1 MGNAVAADA
10 VVSARRTVDARS
22 LSERRLF
29 RRYREHGDEVAR
41 ERLVARFMPLA
52 ERLARRY
59 AWGREPVEDLV
70 QVAFVGLVKAVDR
83 FDHERGIAFS
93 TFAVPTILGELKRH
107 IRDTTWS
114 LHVSQRMRQRVLE
127 VTKATDELR
136 GWLGRSPTAEEI
148 AEKIGVTVVCVAEA
162 AEAASAYDTASLDH
176 PASEDGVGRAGDGR
190 FGAEDDRFDLVEYG
204 AIIAPALGALPV
216 RERLILRMRFDRDM
230 TQGEIAQVLGVS
242 QMHVSRLLRRS
253 LGRLREVA
261 SARAALA

>member
-1 MGNAVAADA
+1 MGNAVAAEA
-10 VVSARRTVDARS
+10 VVSARRTVDARV
-22 LSERRLF
+22 LSEGRLF
-29 RRYREHGDEVAR
+29 RGYREHGDEVAR
-41 ERLVARFMPLA
+41 EMLVARFMPLA

-83 FDHERGIAFS
+83 FDHNRGTAFS

-107 IRDTTWS
+107 LRDTTWS
-114 LHVSQRMRQRVLE
+114 VHVSQRMRQRVLE

-136 GWLGRSPTAEEI
+136 GRLGRSPTAEEI
-148 AEKIGVTVVCVAEA
+148 AEKIGVSVVCVAEA
-162 AEAASAYDTASLDH
+162 AEAATAYDAASLDQ
-176 PASEDGVGRAGDGR
+176 PEGRTEDASL
-190 FGAEDDRFDLVEYG
+190 GAEDERFELVEYG
-204 AIIAPALGALPV
+204 AILAPALGALPK

-230 TQGEIAQVLGVS
+230 TQGEIAKSLGMS

-261 SARAALA
+261 SARTALA